1 VTDLG
6 RGRGF
11 LLLVASLVL
20 LVAGVAVAVTGGTD
34 KTVRAVASSA
44 TTTSRPASVT
54 PGTTLPEPTVAP
66 ATAAPTAPATTAPTT
81 TRPLPS
87 AGPIG
92 PVALTGC
99 PPSHKPPAP
108 TAPGHPAVLVPESA
122 LPLPPAAAPKVA
134 DLAALSGKGM
144 WIWQQNK
151 TSGGSVDL
159 IVRQA
164 RSAGLRQVWVRVGS
178 SLDGFYGQSWLNAL
192 VPALHRVGVAVIGW
206 GFPYLYDP
214 VADVAWTNQALT
226 WRSPGGD
233 QLDGWS
239 ADIETGSEGTALS
252 GKRASTYLGLV
263 RPHMGGRPLI
273 ATVYPPTDY
282 WLARYPY
289 EAMVPYIDA
298 FAPMLYWSCVEP
310 GADATMA
317 LQKLAGLAPVH
328 LIGQAFDMG
337 PYGGRDGPP
346 SGAEIARFLDVA
358 RRGGAKGASFWVWQ
372 YMTAPEWAA
381 LSAYPWP
388 I

>member
-1 VTDLG
+1 
-6 RGRGF
+6 
-11 LLLVASLVL
+11 
-20 LVAGVAVAVTGGTD
+20 
-34 KTVRAVASSA
+34 
-44 TTTSRPASVT
+44 
-54 PGTTLPEPTVAP
+54 
-66 ATAAPTAPATTAPTT
+66 
-81 TRPLPS
+81 
-87 AGPIG
+87 
-92 PVALTGC
+92 
-99 PPSHKPPAP
+99 
-108 TAPGHPAVLVPESA
+108 
-122 LPLPPAAAPKVA
+122 
-134 DLAALSGKGM
+134 M

-164 RSAGLRQVWVRVGS
+164 VAAGLRQVWVRVGS
-178 SLDGFYGQSWLNAL
+178 SLDGFYGQTWLNAL
-192 VPALHRVGVAVIGW
+192 VPALHRAGVAVIGW

-214 VADVAWTNQALT
+214 VADVAWTDQALT
-226 WRSPGGD
+226 WRAANGD

-282 WLARYPY
+282 WLAHYPY
-289 EAMVPYIDA
+289 QAMVPYIDA

-310 GADATMA
+310 GAEATMA

-337 PYGGRDGPP
+337 PYGGRDGSP

-381 LSAYPWP
+381 LSAYPWRA
-388 I
+388 